1 MIKIIDKFE
10 ISIFTLEEMLEEIKS
25 KSCVEIKQ
33 NDVEESFI
41 KIYNSMK
48 KYIHTPQ
55 QRKKA
60 EEILEKYNQ
69 IQIMKDDREYP
80 KGQIYKKPLYLDSL
94 LMIIKK
100 PLKINYR

>member
-1 MIKIIDKFE
+1 VIKIIDKFE